1 LAGFSDVFVVAVRQ
15 VDGCSTGLIGVSID
29 TFLVGLCG
37 VFIEGNDGGKFSF
50 ESSLVGFVVFV
61 VFVGL
66 VEIRGILFEGVPV
79 ELVPTRRVASSQ
91 T

>member
-29 TFLVGLCG
+29 TLLVGLGG

-50 ESSLVGFVVFV
+50 ESSLVGCVVDIV
-61 VFVGL
+61 LVGL
-66 VEIRGILFEGVPV
+66 VEIIDILFEGVSV